1 MWSVEATTQEGHSE
15 SLSSSRNPLN
25 VCVNV
30 YFYMY
35 DTTVYTHV
43 FYLRLG
49 SMFLHP
55 QSALFSETLLP
66 HVIQQPPHTSMY
78 VNILC

>member
-43 FYLRLG
+43 LYL
-49 SMFLHP
+49 FLHL

-66 HVIQQPPHTSMY
+66 HVIQQTPPYKY
-78 VNILC
+78 VC

>member
-1 MWSVEATTQEGHSE
+1 MWSVEATTPEGHSE

-43 FYLRLG
+43 FYL
-49 SMFLHP
+49 FLHL

-66 HVIQQPPHTSMY
+66 HVIQQTPPYKY
-78 VNILC
+78 VC